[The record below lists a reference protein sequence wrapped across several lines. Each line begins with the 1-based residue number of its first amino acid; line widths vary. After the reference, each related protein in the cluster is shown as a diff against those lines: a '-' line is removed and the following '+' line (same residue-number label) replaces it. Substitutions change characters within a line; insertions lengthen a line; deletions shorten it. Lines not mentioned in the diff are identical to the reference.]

1 MNTYLLSFLITSVTL
16 LITFTLEL
24 WKAKMEERKY
34 SPPRFVDCGLG
45 ARSGN
50 KVYFKG
56 LWISPA
62 FITPADCN
70 GDFQFLLAS
79 SIIQP
84 IIFHAVCG
92 KKRYNEG
99 WLNGEEWLIYQV
111 EYATEL
117 EMLKEANRIMDSSKQ
132 QSNER
137 Q

>member
-1 MNTYLLSFLITSVTL
+1 MNTLDIL
-16 LITFTLEL
+16 LIITFVVVLIIFTLEL
-24 WKAKMEERKY
+24 WIAKPEKKY
-34 SPPRFVDCGLG
+34 HPPRFVDCGLG
-45 ARSGN
+45 VRSGN

-62 FITPADCN
+62 FITPADNN

-117 EMLKEANRIMDSSKQ
+117 EMLKEAKRILESSEKNKQ
-132 QSNER
+132 
-137 Q
+137 

>member
-1 MNTYLLSFLITSVTL
+1 MNTFILSFLITSVTL
-16 LITFTLEL
+16 LIIFTLEL
-24 WKAKMEERKY
+24 CKAKPEKKY
-34 SPPRFVDCGLG
+34 HPPRFVDCELG

-50 KVYFKG
+50 KVHFKG

-62 FITPADCN
+62 FITPADN

-84 IIFHAVCG
+84 IIFHAVRG
-92 KKRYNEG
+92 EGRYDER
-99 WLNGEEWLIYQV
+99 WLIYQV
-111 EYATEL
+111 EYSTEL
-117 EMLKEANRIMDSSKQ
+117 EMLKEANRIIDSSKQ

>member
-1 MNTYLLSFLITSVTL
+1 MNTLDIL
-16 LITFTLEL
+16 LISTFVAVLIIL
-24 WKAKMEERKY
+24 AMEFWVTKTTERKY

-45 ARSGN
+45 VRSGN

-62 FITPADCN
+62 FITPADNN

-79 SIIQP
+79 SVIQP

-117 EMLKEANRIMDSSKQ
+117 EMLKEANRIIESSKQ
-132 QSNER
+132 QK